1 MFEGI
6 CEVLRME
13 MEKLDEKYASGN
25 IPLTDKDLGDIDK
38 IAHALKSIETYSAM
52 KGSSE
57 YGNRDGGS
65 YARGQSRTSGRYI
78 NRDGES
84 YGYDPYHGEPER
96 MDRRY

>member
-13 MEKLDEKYASGN
+13 MEKLDEKYASSN
-25 IPLTDKDLGDIDK
+25 IPLMDKDLGDIDK

-52 KGSSE
+52 KGSRE

-65 YARGQSRTSGRYI
+65 YARGRSWTTGRYI
-78 NRDGES
+78 SRDGGS
-84 YGYDPYHGEPER
+84 YGYGSVPWR
-96 MDRRY
+96 T